1 MQEIGGMIQQI
12 SDYRR
17 KIRNQ
22 RNWGLI
28 FRTVAISL
36 CAAAIVLA
44 LMAVVGWCDQ
54 LKVEGTFSKVLLI
67 TIMAVLLVVAAIVGL
82 YMLKNRRRFNV
93 ALARL
98 DSLILR
104 LEINDDKDM
113 TTAAI
118 NRELQLIARILETQ
132 TIIK

>member
-1 MQEIGGMIQQI
+1 M
-12 SDYRR
+12 
-17 KIRNQ
+17 
-22 RNWGLI
+22 
-28 FRTVAISL
+28 FRTVAILL

-67 TIMAVLLVVAAIVGL
+67 TIMAVLLAVAAIVGL
-82 YMLKNRRRFNV
+82 NMLKNRRRFNV

-104 LEINDDKDM
+104 LEINDDKNM

-118 NRELQLIARILETQ
+118 NRELQLIARILETNKD
-132 TIIK
+132 INKNINIL